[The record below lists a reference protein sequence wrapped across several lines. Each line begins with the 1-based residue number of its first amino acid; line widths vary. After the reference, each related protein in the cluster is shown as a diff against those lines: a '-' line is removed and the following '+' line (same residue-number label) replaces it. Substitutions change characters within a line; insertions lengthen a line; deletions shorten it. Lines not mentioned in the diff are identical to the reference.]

1 MNLSNIAR
9 IRIHGGDEEYQE
21 LRSMRRCSGGLLT
34 TVVKNRDVSE
44 DPNSYDLAFDATNQD
59 GVLRIRGSFFETPE
73 PKKAEL
79 FSASPML
86 IEYHVYVPGDD
97 DPWVIEMELE
107 EAAGDDEEDVFV
119 TPKKSVEPLSSRGQP
134 MLAKQFK
141 DRLNDLA
148 NAVATMAPE
157 VLDEDDGQARIHL
170 KFLNGRCAQLE
181 RLDALSEEEL
191 GAVFYLHH
199 TSFAQLKRAWSSVS
213 AAIVFSVAFLF
224 TVKINDGEKVELLLR
239 RRPDDKHAADEF
251 VEEILGSIQAELEE
265 LRSDELETTVKQGFA
280 RLEKLILQA
289 NPQLTEAAVRRPDK
303 LRSSAAKKLRRKS

>member
-1 MNLSNIAR
+1 
-9 IRIHGGDEEYQE
+9 
-21 LRSMRRCSGGLLT
+21 
-34 TVVKNRDVSE
+34 
-44 DPNSYDLAFDATNQD
+44 
-59 GVLRIRGSFFETPE
+59 
-73 PKKAEL
+73 
-79 FSASPML
+79 
-86 IEYHVYVPGDD
+86 
-97 DPWVIEMELE
+97 MELE

-119 TPKKSVEPLSSRGQP
+119 TPKKTVEPLSSRSQP

-181 RLDALSEEEL
+181 RLDAVSEEEL
-191 GAVFYLHH
+191 GAIFYLHY
-199 TSFAQLKRAWSSVS
+199 TSLAQLKRAWSSVS
-213 AAIVFSVAFLF
+213 AAIVFSVAFQF
-224 TVKINDGEKVELLLR
+224 TVKNNDGEKVELLLR

-251 VEEILGSIQAELEE
+251 IDEILGGIQAELEE
-265 LRSDELETTVKQGFA
+265 QLSDELKTTVEQGFA

-303 LRSSAAKKLRRKS
+303 LRSSAAKKLRLKA